1 MAEGSI
7 SNRYEVLIIGGSAG
21 SLDVLIQLLPALR
34 RDLDLAIVIVQHRK
48 PGESL
53 LVELLNEK
61 TSWPVKEVEEKESI
75 EKNTIYV
82 APADY
87 HLLFEKDKTF
97 SLDLSEKLH
106 YSRPAIDVSFETA
119 ADVYGAALVGLLLS
133 GANADGAEG
142 LKKIKMAGGL
152 TIVQDPL
159 EAAVSYMP
167 EQALDVVEPDY
178 VANVGKIVEIVNRL
192 NG

>member
-133 GANADGAEG
+133 GANADGAGG

-167 EQALDVVEPDY
+167 EQALDLLEPDY
-178 VANVGKIVEIVNRL
+178 VANVREIVEIVNRL